1 MPPSWISASGTLY
14 LGASGIASIGTVV
27 VLRQGTT
34 WDIYSSTT
42 QGTFPGH
49 ALGVVMGPG
58 NTIVPGNPVT
68 VQTFGIIPPDYYL
81 AGGGSPG
88 TVVANGS
95 GGISRGSV
103 GQILGV
109 VDSSGFLTLE
119 APMVASG
126 GGLAGPVI
134 GQIAGYALSQSP
146 LAQGQFWSY
155 DAPSATLVPTFVTS
169 QLGVYGADLAGSKAS
184 TQYVQSI
191 SGNAGLG
198 GPVTFAS
205 SLLTPAT
212 DLYST
217 LGTPATFR
225 FSTVYTQAIIGGT
238 HASAGAGNNSVF
250 QAENANGSANAGGDA
265 IIAPGISGS
274 AARSGFTRFT
284 QGGPMTTVGV
294 IGNTPLAPYGAL
306 WLTSTAG
313 MSTPTS
319 VNYAIASDGTNLIIN
334 TIGSLGSVYF
344 LNAGNV
350 AGAIS
355 PVASNGSLFLFGPS
369 GGGAGTSNYAL
380 KSDGTSLWH
389 NTVSTNGTHYF
400 LQAGV
405 TFASVGTSAGQPSLW
420 LGSSA
425 PTATNETLFTDGSTF
440 AQLNAPTTTG
450 QVNLGGGGSAY
461 ITVNSGGLGGYH
473 GNGSTPASA
482 TMSLQTALIPITT
495 GTYTLTAAQAACPM
509 LAFYGILTGNCTVVM
524 PQARGVFWAD
534 TTSLTYATHQVT
546 FAYSTTTKVYGTAA
560 SGVTMLAGNA
570 LDHLYGFPG
579 Q

>member
-1 MPPSWISASGTLY
+1 MAQTWISASGQLS
-14 LGASGIASIGTVV
+14 LNSNGAATIGSVV
-27 VLRQGTT
+27 VLMQGTT
-34 WDIYSSTT
+34 WTLYSSTS
-42 QGTFPGH
+42 QGQYPGH
-49 ALGVVMGPG
+49 ALGIAMS
-58 NTIVPGNPVT
+58 NTLPGNPIT

-103 GQILGV
+103 GQVVGT
-109 VDSSGFLTLE
+109 VDSSGFITLQN
-119 APMVASG
+119 PIVASG

-238 HASAGAGNNSVF
+238 HASAGAGNNSLF
-250 QAENANGSANAGGDA
+250 QAENASGSANAGGDA
-265 IIAPGISGS
+265 IIAPGVSGS
-274 AARSGFTRFT
+274 AARSGLVRFT
-284 QGGPMTTVGV
+284 QGGPVTTVGA
-294 IGNTPLAPYGAL
+294 IGNVPLLPYGAL

-313 MSTPTS
+313 MSTPSS
-319 VNYAIASDGTNLIIN
+319 VNYAMESDGNSLAIN
-334 TIGSLGSVYF
+334 TISATGYNYYANAGYGYAASRSFGNGAQMW
-344 LNAGNV
+344 LNAQ
-350 AGAIS
+350 
-355 PVASNGSLFLFGPS
+355 P
-369 GGGAGTSNYAL
+369 TTTNYAIQ
-380 KSDGTSLWH
+380 SDGTSLWH

-450 QVNLGGGGSAY
+450 QVNLGVGGSAY

-473 GNGSTPASA
+473 GSGSTPASA

-509 LAFYGILTGNCTVVM
+509 LAFYSTLTGNCTVVM

>member
-1 MPPSWISASGTLY
+1 MPTWISASGTLY

-49 ALGVVMGPG
+49 ALGLVMGPG
-58 NTIVPGNPVT
+58 QTVIPGNPIT

-134 GQIAGYALSQSP
+134 GQIAGYAISQSP

-238 HASAGAGNNSVF
+238 HASAGAGNNSLF
-250 QAENANGSANAGGDA
+250 QAENASGSANAGGDA
-265 IIAPGISGS
+265 IIAPGVSGS
-274 AARSGFTRFT
+274 AARSGFVRFT
-284 QGGPMTTVGV
+284 QGGPVTTVGA
-294 IGNTPLAPYGAL
+294 IGNVPLLPYGAL

-313 MSTPTS
+313 MSTPSS
-319 VNYAIASDGTNLIIN
+319 VNYAMESDGNSLVIN
-334 TIGSLGSVYF
+334 TISATGYNYCA
-344 LNAGNV
+344 NAGNGY
-350 AGAIS
+350 AASRSFGNGAQMWLTAQ
-355 PVASNGSLFLFGPS
+355 P
-369 GGGAGTSNYAL
+369 TTTNYAVQ
-380 KSDGTSLWH
+380 SDGVSLWH
-389 NTVSTNGTHYF
+389 NATSSKGYHYF
-400 LQAGV
+400 LEAAVTIGAIGPAAGGQGGMWLFGASGGTAGATNQILLTDGV
-405 TFASVGTSAGQPSLW
+405 TYNG
-420 LGSSA
+420 
-425 PTATNETLFTDGSTF
+425 
-440 AQLNAPTTTG
+440 LNAPTTVGSLQMSIGG
-450 QVNLGGGGSAY
+450 QPVASF
-461 ITVNSGGLGGYH
+461 TSGGLGGSQS
-473 GNGSTPASA
+473 GGSAALNSLL
-482 TMSLQTALIPITT
+482 LQTTTIPITT
-495 GTYTLTAAQAACPM
+495 GTYTITAAQAAYPM
-509 LAFYGILTGNCTVVM
+509 LQFYSTLTGNCTVVM
-524 PQARGVFWAD
+524 PQSRSVYWAD
-534 TTSLTYATHQVT
+534 TTSVSYAAHQVT
-546 FAYSTTTKVYGTAA
+546 FQYAVATKVYGTAA

>member
-34 WDIYSSTT
+34 WDIYSSST

-103 GQILGV
+103 GQVVGT
-109 VDSSGFLTLE
+109 VDSSGFITLQN
-119 APMVASG
+119 PIVASG

-238 HASAGAGNNSVF
+238 HASAGAGNNSLF
-250 QAENANGSANAGGDA
+250 QAENASGSANAGGDA
-265 IIAPGISGS
+265 IIAPGVSGS
-274 AARSGFTRFT
+274 AARSGLVRFT
-284 QGGPMTTVGV
+284 QGGPVTTVGA
-294 IGNTPLAPYGAL
+294 IGNVPLLPYGAL

-313 MSTPTS
+313 MSTPSS
-319 VNYAIASDGTNLIIN
+319 VNYAIQ
-334 TIGSLGSVYF
+334 
-344 LNAGNV
+344 
-350 AGAIS
+350 
-355 PVASNGSLFLFGPS
+355 
-369 GGGAGTSNYAL
+369 
-380 KSDGTSLWH
+380 SDGTSLWH

-461 ITVNSGGLGGYH
+461 FTVNSGGIGGYH